1 MIKIRLQYGA
11 LYLRE
16 LFKKNLNVKNNI
28 SISISSFICKIFIS
42 LFISAKHLHFQ
53 FVEFAIVVIAT
64 AALRCLLLA
73 ARCTPRLG
81 CPEPD
86 ASR

>member
-28 SISISSFICKIFIS
+28 SMSISSFICKIFIS

-64 AALRCLLLA
+64 EAAATA
-73 ARCTPRLG
+73 AF
-81 CPEPD
+81 E
-86 ASR
+86 